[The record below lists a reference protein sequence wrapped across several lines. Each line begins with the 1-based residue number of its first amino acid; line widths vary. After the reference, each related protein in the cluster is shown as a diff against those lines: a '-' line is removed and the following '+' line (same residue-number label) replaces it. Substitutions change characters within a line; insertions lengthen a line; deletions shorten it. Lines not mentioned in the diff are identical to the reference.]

1 MTDVPRIGEGE
12 AVAPDGGDDYVMWDA
27 PYVLGSLS
35 RAERL
40 RYEAHLADCASCRI
54 AVDELSGLPGL
65 LGQVDPD
72 VALALIDS
80 TEITPGLAAAP
91 PDSPPVAAVPAPRGH
106 ARERWLTIGA
116 AVAAA
121 AAAVAIAVPI
131 TNAID
136 RHNTTPPASEQVVA
150 ERQLS
155 PVLPS
160 PITASYK
167 LVEIPGG
174 TRIEM
179 SCSYSPSETQ
189 YTWHG
194 ALWAIHADGTE
205 AMVAQW
211 TAHPGQTLTPDG
223 TTAVPPDQ
231 IREVQIRDGLTN
243 QVLLSSTL

>member
-1 MTDVPRIGEGE
+1 MTDIPRVGEGE
-12 AVAPDGGDDYVMWDA
+12 AVFPDGDDDYAMWDA
-27 PYVLGSLS
+27 PYVLGSLT

-40 RYEAHLADCASCRI
+40 RYEAHLEECASCRA
-54 AVDELSGLPGL
+54 AVAEFSGLPGL
-65 LGQVDPD
+65 LGQVDPE
-72 VALALIDS
+72 VALALIDAPV
-80 TEITPGLAAAP
+80 TPELVVVQ
-91 PDSPPVAAVPAPRGH
+91 PDSQPEVPPPAPRGR

-131 TNAID
+131 TAALD
-136 RHNTTPPASEQVVA
+136 RHTETPSTEQVVA
-150 ERQLS
+150 ERQLA

-160 PITASYK
+160 PVTASYK
-167 LVEIPGG
+167 LVAVPGGG

-179 SCSYSPSETQ
+179 TCSYSPSETE
-189 YTWHG
+189 YTWQG
-194 ALWAIHADGTE
+194 ALWVIHTDGTE

-231 IREVQIRDGLTN
+231 IRAVQIRDASSN
-243 QVLLSSTL
+243 QVILSSSL